1 VNSDFNLTSLCD
13 ISVDV
18 YFTNPN
24 STLQNHLSTDT
35 YIQLTLMS
43 GHGFVYHG
51 INAEFLVT

>member
-35 YIQLTLMS
+35 YTPVK
-43 GHGFVYHG
+43 HWC
-51 INAEFLVT
+51 LVMVLFTM